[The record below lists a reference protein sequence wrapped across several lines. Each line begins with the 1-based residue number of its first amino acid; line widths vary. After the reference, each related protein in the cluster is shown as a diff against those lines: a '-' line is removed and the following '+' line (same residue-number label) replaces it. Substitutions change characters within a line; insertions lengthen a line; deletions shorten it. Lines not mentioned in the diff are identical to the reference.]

1 MILRIITTSNGFL
14 FIVLVGFIII
24 VYDHFLTSVIFFINY
39 DVLLILVGF
48 NMLVISIQVVDITF
62 DVLLIQVAAFSIW
75 PNEMAF

>member
-24 VYDHFLTSVIFFINY
+24 VYDHFLIAVIFFINY